1 MILFILCLEAEGRK
15 TDVIVI
21 SNDGGRM
28 DEALLQADKAA
39 QYRELEH
46 RDALHLRLLTEE
58 TLGMMRAITGQ
69 AEGSFWIES
78 DGNDFRIC
86 LKVVTYV
93 DFDKREKLLAAST
106 SGKNEAAR
114 GIMGRI
120 RAFFDPLDSM
130 PVPMDLSAEGM
141 SSDLSWSMNAYRAD
155 LQAGVEANREGAA
168 RDWDELE
175 KSVVT
180 HIADEVKVSIRGR
193 EVKMTI
199 YKKMG

>member
-1 MILFILCLEAEGRK
+1 MILFILCLEAEGMK

-21 SNDGGRM
+21 SNDGSRM

-93 DFDKREKLLAAST
+93 DFDKRERKFLSNVYVVASKNLNKNGELFNRLSNSNFLIFDEDMNSGATLKLSIDALLDKIPGHNSDQIKCLVNCYS
-106 SGKNEAAR
+106 SG
-114 GIMGRI
+114 GR
-120 RAFFDPLDSM
+120 
-130 PVPMDLSAEGM
+130 
-141 SSDLSWSMNAYRAD
+141 
-155 LQAGVEANREGAA
+155 
-168 RDWDELE
+168 
-175 KSVVT
+175 
-180 HIADEVKVSIRGR
+180 
-193 EVKMTI
+193 
-199 YKKMG
+199 

>member
-1 MILFILCLEAEGRK
+1 
-15 TDVIVI
+15 
-21 SNDGGRM
+21 
-28 DEALLQADKAA
+28 
-39 QYRELEH
+39 
-46 RDALHLRLLTEE
+46 
-58 TLGMMRAITGQ
+58 
-69 AEGSFWIES
+69 
-78 DGNDFRIC
+78 
-86 LKVVTYV
+86 
-93 DFDKREKLLAAST
+93 
-106 SGKNEAAR
+106 
-114 GIMGRI
+114 
-120 RAFFDPLDSM
+120 
-130 PVPMDLSAEGM
+130 MDLSAEGM